1 MHLLS
6 YLVGDCFLL
15 IHKIV
20 TVIARD
26 RDVGSPTCRMF
37 YVCKQSIKNVVF
49 SMFHACKVTDS
60 SKNQTNK
67 YRSTCFK

>member
-1 MHLLS
+1 MQLLS

-37 YVCKQSIKNVVF
+37 YVCKQSIKMWF
-49 SMFHACKVTDS
+49 LACSMHAK
-60 SKNQTNK
+60 
-67 YRSTCFK
+67 